1 MTHNQFPYWCSLP
14 WVVAFWGPCWR
25 SCKEM
30 VIERKAGEVLRKS
43 IIQWMKAVFR
53 AHVPEIVSFSVT
65 AQCPVV
71 AQSQQHRNLERVLTT
86 LRKVSFPLFIIQ
98 GLIFFFFS
106 GYARA
111 YFTWAVGSVMEIITC
126 TDKAWQQMKENVI
139 KAPPSCFHGHR
150 RWEFPSMV
158 KQEQSFGA
166 ALLRPFPGTHLQ
178 LWVT

>member
-1 MTHNQFPYWCSLP
+1 
-14 WVVAFWGPCWR
+14 
-25 SCKEM
+25 M
-30 VIERKAGEVLRKS
+30 VIDRKAGEVLRKL
-43 IIQWMKAVFR
+43 IVQWMKAVFR

-71 AQSQQHRNLERVLTT
+71 AQSQQHRNLECVLTI

-98 GLIFFFFS
+98 GLILFCFFS

-111 YFTWAVGSVMEIITC
+111 YFTWAVGSVMEIITG

-150 RWEFPSMV
+150 RWELPSMV